1 MPDGMW
7 SSHWFTSIK
16 SFALRAKIWARVFP
30 WRFVCEK
37 EDQPKEETKVF
48 VSSIKC
54 PYGVRHGAVFFRA
67 EIIVLLSPSKITQ
80 SRHKCRAS
88 WTASFAARASTTS
101 TDAGSAIFLKTVATG
116 VPWWLQVMIPRPTV
130 FWFANIAP
138 SKFALKTPSGGGD
151 HLTGVIGIIGDGEG
165 LMLAQVRFLNSLCS
179 WSICWCLTICFH
191 HYKPLLKGSVLLST
205 CEFNANGILAY
216 DIVEELLGGKL

>member
-1 MPDGMW
+1 MGTLELSIAKAGTMPDGMW

-80 SRHKCRAS
+80 SRHKCRVS

-130 FWFANIAP
+130 FWFANISP
-138 SKFALKTPSGGGD
+138 SKFALKTPFGGGD
-151 HLTGVIGIIGDGEG
+151 HLTGVMGIIGDGEG
-165 LMLAQVRFLNSLCS
+165 LMLA
-179 WSICWCLTICFH
+179 
-191 HYKPLLKGSVLLST
+191 
-205 CEFNANGILAY
+205 
-216 DIVEELLGGKL
+216 